1 LTRLPRRSAAALAV
15 AAFACGCGTPSPDL
29 FVVTRTGTIPGGA
42 LSVLVRDD
50 GTARCNG
57 GGERAIGDE
66 RLLTARELARDL
78 REPAER
84 ALSLA
89 PRPGSIMR
97 YRVRV
102 EDGTVSFSDTSRGQ
116 PGVFF
121 RVAAFTR
128 EIARDVCGLAR

>member
-1 LTRLPRRSAAALAV
+1 MNRVRRRLAAVVAV
-15 AAFACGCGTPSPDL
+15 GAFACGCGTPSADL
-29 FVVTRTGTIPGGA
+29 FVVTRTGSIPGAG
-42 LSVLVRDD
+42 LSLLVRDD

-57 GGERAIGDE
+57 GGERTMGDE

-84 ALSLA
+84 GTSLA

-116 PGVFF
+116 PAVFF

-128 EIARDVCGLAR
+128 EIARDVCGLPR